1 MDQGET
7 LVTLFSKVFILQ
19 LQLMMTLWGKEL
31 NERGEDDKM
40 TLRGKMDSGTFTQ
53 VIALTFFTFFKCLM

>member
-1 MDQGET
+1 MSF
-7 LVTLFSKVFILQ
+7 LSKALLIMQF
-19 LQLMMTLWGKEL
+19 QLMMTLWGKEL

-53 VIALTFFTFFKCLM
+53 VTIFLHS